1 MNSTVMVR
9 AFVALELSGEIQ
21 EQLKSAQDTVRGCHA
36 RLTFVDPALIHITVK
51 FLGDIDDRI
60 IPKISAALQSIRFE
74 AFPVTVGRVTVNNP
88 RHPRTVWSVIEDH
101 DRARQLFS
109 LVEDVLEP
117 LGFAKETRPFTPHAT
132 VARVRTEDPSLLAC
146 LDTLKDRTYG
156 MCTIAGLKLKKST
169 LTSKGPI
176 YEDLMEVKW

>member
-1 MNSTVMVR
+1 MVR

-21 EQLKSAQDTVRGCHA
+21 EQLKAAQDNLRGCHT

-51 FLGDIDDRI
+51 FLGEIDDRI

-74 AFPVTVGRVTVNNP
+74 AFPVTAGRVTVNSP
-88 RHPRTVWSVIEDH
+88 RNPRTVWSVIDDH
-101 DRARQLFS
+101 GKGRQLFS
-109 LVEDVLEP
+109 RVEDALAP

-132 VARVRTEDPSLLAC
+132 VARVRTEDPSLRTC
-146 LDTLKDRTYG
+146 LDLLKDRTYG
-156 MCTIAGLKLKKST
+156 MCTISGLKLKKST

-176 YEDLMEVKW
+176 YEDLTEVTW